1 MNPLN
6 NDILPTISGFLLDYI
21 YRIPIKDNAVKRN
34 DLSVPLLAGAL
45 FNSKVCKRIQKMI
58 E

>member
-34 DLSVPLLAGAL
+34 ALSDIGIFSFVWFKKQVL
-45 FNSKVCKRIQKMI
+45 
-58 E
+58 